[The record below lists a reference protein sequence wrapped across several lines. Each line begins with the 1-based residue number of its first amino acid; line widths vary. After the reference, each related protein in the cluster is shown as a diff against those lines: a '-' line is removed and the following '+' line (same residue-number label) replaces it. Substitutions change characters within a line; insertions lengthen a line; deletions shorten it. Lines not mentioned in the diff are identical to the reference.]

1 MMQCM
6 IARTGIGTT
15 MSYKGQRNRTALPY
29 VTGRLQMAKWIRFE
43 QGGKTGIGTLEGET
57 IAVHAGDMFAG
68 AKPTGETLKLSDV
81 QVLTPCDPSK
91 MICLWNNFHQLA
103 AKNDFKEP
111 KEPLWFLKA
120 PNSYWPANRPIQR
133 PATYAGK
140 IIYEGE
146 LGVVIGKKCFNIS
159 EAEAGEYIFGYT
171 CVNDVTAVDL
181 LRKDK
186 SFEQWARSKSFDT
199 FGVFGPVIATG
210 LDPMKLSIKTVLNGK
225 ERQNYPVADMFF
237 PPHKLV
243 AAISKDVTLMPGD
256 VIACGTSLGAGT
268 MGDAHNVVDIVI
280 DGVGSLSNVFDQ
292 VLPSPYLSG
301 APPKQ
306 KKICVVGAGAIGG
319 LLAAKFALA
328 GEDVTVID
336 QGAHLAAIQ
345 KNGLKLEWH
354 DGKVQTAKMKAVNK
368 ATEAGKQDIVVLAVK
383 AHFLDQV
390 VRDIDSLLGPDTIV
404 LTVQNGLPWW
414 YFQKLGGKYDNHRLQ
429 SLDPSGVLTKH
440 IDPNRIIGCVVY
452 PAAAAI
458 APGVIHHVEGD
469 RFPIGELDG
478 KETPR
483 VKELH
488 DVFIKA
494 GLKSMV
500 LPDIRSEI
508 WLKAWGNLSF
518 NPISALTHATLV
530 DICQFAETRE
540 LAATMMKE
548 AQDIAQKLGVTFR
561 VTIEKRIAGAEAVGA
576 HKTSM
581 LQDVEAGRSLET
593 EALIGSILE
602 MAKLTNTPAPAIESV
617 YALVKL
623 LNKVMLLEGGGVKVE
638 KASKAA

>member
-1 MMQCM
+1 MQQ
-6 IARTGIGTT
+6 GP
-15 MSYKGQRNRTALPY
+15 RNRMTLPHR
-29 VTGRLQMAKWIRFE
+29 GEAQMAKWIRYE
-43 QGGKTGIGTLEGET
+43 QGGKTGFGTLEGET
-57 IAVHAGDMFAG
+57 IAVHEGDMFAG
-68 AKPTGETLKLSDV
+68 AKPSGESVRLSEI
-81 QVLTPCDPSK
+81 QVRTPCDPSK

-103 AKNDFKEP
+103 AKNDFTRP

-120 PNSYWPANRPIQR
+120 PNAYWPAGKPIER

-159 EAEAGEYIFGYT
+159 EAEAGDYIFGYT

-186 SFEQWARSKSFDT
+186 SFEQWARAKSFDT

-210 LDPMKLSIKTVLNGK
+210 VDPMKLSVKTVLNGK

-256 VIACGTSLGAGT
+256 IIACGTSLGAGT
-268 MGDAHNVVDIVI
+268 MGDAHNLVDIVI

-292 VLPSPYLSG
+292 VLPSPYLLG

-306 KKICVVGAGAIGG
+306 KKICIVGAGAIGG
-319 LLAAKFALA
+319 LLAAKFSLA

-368 ATEAGKQDIVVLAVK
+368 PADAGKQDIVILAVK

-414 YFQKLGGKYDNHRLQ
+414 YFQRLGGQYDNHKLE
-429 SLDPSGVLTKH
+429 SLDPSGVLTKY
-440 IDPNRIIGCVVY
+440 IDPKRIIGCVVY
-452 PAAAAI
+452 PAAAAT

-478 KETPR
+478 KETER
-483 VKELH
+483 VRELH

-494 GLKSMV
+494 GLKSLV

-530 DICQFAETRE
+530 DICQFAETRA
-540 LAATMMKE
+540 LAASMMKE

-561 VTIEKRIAGAEAVGA
+561 VSIDKRIAGAEAVGA

-602 MAKLTNTPAPAIESV
+602 MAKLTNTAAPAIESV

-638 KASKAA
+638 KIGKAA

>member
-6 IARTGIGTT
+6 IAGTGAKTT
-15 MSYKGQRNRTALPY
+15 MGKRPRGRMTRPY
-29 VTGRLQMAKWIRFE
+29 QHRERSQMAKWIRFE
-43 QGGKTGIGTLEGET
+43 QSGKTGFGTLDGDT
-57 IAVHAGDMFAG
+57 ITVHTGDMFAG
-68 AKPTGETLKLSDV
+68 GKPSGQTLKLSDV
-81 QVLTPCDPSK
+81 QLSTPCQPSK
-91 MICLWNNFHQLA
+91 MVCLWNNFHQLA
-103 AKNDFKEP
+103 AKNEFKQP

-120 PNSYWPANRPIQR
+120 PNSYWPANKPIER
-133 PATYAGK
+133 PATYTGK

-146 LGVVIGKKCFNIS
+146 LGVVIGKKCFNIT
-159 EAEAGEYIFGYT
+159 EAEAGDYIFGYT

-186 SFEQWARSKSFDT
+186 SFEQWARAKSFDT
-199 FGVFGPVIATG
+199 FGVFGPVIATDV
-210 LDPMKLSIKTVLNGK
+210 DPMKLSVKTVLNGK

-237 PPHKLV
+237 PPHKLL

-256 VIACGTSLGAGT
+256 IIACGTSLGAGT
-268 MGDAHNVVDIVI
+268 MGDARNVVEIAI
-280 DGVGSLSNVFDQ
+280 DGVGSLSNAFDQ
-292 VLPSPYLSG
+292 VLPSPYMSG

-368 ATEAGKQDIVVLAVK
+368 PADAGKQDIVVLAVK

-390 VRDIDSLLGPDTIV
+390 VRDIDSMLGPDTVI

-414 YFQKLGGKYDNHRLQ
+414 YFQRLGGQYDNHKLE
-429 SLDPSGVLTKH
+429 SLDPSGVLTKN
-440 IDPNRIIGCVVY
+440 IDASRIIGCVVY
-452 PAAAAI
+452 PAAAAT

-483 VKELH
+483 VRGLH

-530 DICQFAETRE
+530 DICQFAETRA
-540 LAATMMKE
+540 LAASMMKE

-561 VTIEKRIAGAEAVGA
+561 VSIDKRIAGAEAVGA

-623 LNKVMLLEGGGVKVE
+623 LNKVMLLEGGGVKV
-638 KASKAA
+638 SKAA

>member
-1 MMQCM
+1 
-6 IARTGIGTT
+6 
-15 MSYKGQRNRTALPY
+15 
-29 VTGRLQMAKWIRFE
+29 MAHWIRFE
-43 QGGKTGIGTLEGET
+43 SSGKTGFGTVEGET
-57 IAVHAGDMFAG
+57 ITVHSGDMFAA

-81 QVLTPCDPSK
+81 QLSTPCLPSK

-103 AKNDFKEP
+103 AKNDFQQP

-120 PNSYWPANRPIQR
+120 PNAYWPAGRPIQR

-159 EAEAGEYIFGYT
+159 EAEAGDHIFGYT

-186 SFEQWARSKSFDT
+186 SFEQWARAKSFDT
-199 FGVFGPVIATG
+199 FGVFGPVIATDV
-210 LDPMKLSIKTVLNGK
+210 DPMKLSVKTILNGK

-256 VIACGTSLGAGT
+256 IIACGTSLGAGT

-292 VLPSPYLSG
+292 VLPSPYLLG
-301 APPKQ
+301 APPRQ
-306 KKICVVGAGAIGG
+306 KRICVVGAGAIGG
-319 LLAAKFALA
+319 LLAARFALA
-328 GEDVTVID
+328 GEEVTVID

-354 DGKVQTAKMKAVNK
+354 DGNVHIARMKAVNK
-368 ATEAGKQDIVVLAVK
+368 PAEAGKQDIVVLAVK

-390 VRDIDSLLGPDTIV
+390 VRDIDSLLGPDTVV
-404 LTVQNGLPWW
+404 LTVQNGLPWL
-414 YFQKLGGKYDNHRLQ
+414 YFQRLGGQYGNRRLE
-429 SLDPSGVLTKH
+429 SLDPSGILTKN

-452 PAAAAI
+452 PAAAAT

-469 RFPIGELDG
+469 RFPIGELNG
-478 KETPR
+478 KETER

-494 GLKSMV
+494 GLKSLV

-540 LAATMMKE
+540 LTATMMKE
-548 AQDIAQKLGVTFR
+548 AQAIAQKLGVTFR
-561 VTIEKRIAGAEAVGA
+561 VTIDKRIAGAEAVGA

-602 MAKLTNTPAPAIESV
+602 MAKLTNTSAPAIEAV

-623 LNKVMLLEGGGVKVE
+623 LNRVMLTEGGGVKLDKSE
-638 KASKAA
+638 AKAA

>member
-1 MMQCM
+1 
-6 IARTGIGTT
+6 
-15 MSYKGQRNRTALPY
+15 
-29 VTGRLQMAKWIRFE
+29 MAKWIRFE
-43 QGGKTGIGTLEGET
+43 QNGNTGFGTLENGIIT
-57 IAVHAGDMFAG
+57 VHTGDMFAG
-68 AKPTGETLKLSDV
+68 AKPSGLTLKLADV
-81 QVLTPCDPSK
+81 DILTPCQPSK

-103 AKNDFKEP
+103 AKNDFTEP

-120 PNSYWPANRPIQR
+120 PNAYWPANKPIQR

-146 LGVVIGKKCFNIS
+146 LGIVIGKKCFDIS
-159 EAEAGEYIFGYT
+159 EAEAGDYIFGYT

-186 SFEQWARSKSFDT
+186 SFEQWARAKSFDT

-210 LDPMKLSIKTVLNGK
+210 LDPLKLSVKTILNGK

-237 PPHKLV
+237 PPHRLV

-256 VIACGTSLGAGT
+256 IIACGTSLGAGT
-268 MGDAHNVVDIVI
+268 MADAHNVVDIVI

-292 VLPSPYLSG
+292 VLPSPYLLG
-301 APPKQ
+301 GPPPQ

-354 DGKVQTAKMKAVNK
+354 DGKVQTARMKAVNK
-368 ATEAGKQDIVVLAVK
+368 PADAGKQDIVVLAVK

-390 VRDIDSLLGPDTIV
+390 VRDIDALLGPDTIV

-414 YFQKLGGKYDNHRLQ
+414 YFQRLGGPYDNHRLD
-429 SLDPSGVLTKH
+429 SLDPSGVLTSH
-440 IDPNRIIGCVVY
+440 IDPKRLIGCVVY
-452 PAAAAI
+452 PAAAAT

-469 RFPIGELDG
+469 RFPVGELDG

-483 VKELH
+483 VRELH

-530 DICQFAETRE
+530 DICQFAETRA
-540 LAATMMKE
+540 LAAAMMKE

-561 VTIEKRIAGAEAVGA
+561 VSIDKRIAGAEAVGA

-602 MAKLTNTPAPAIESV
+602 MARLTHTPAPAIESV

-638 KASKAA
+638 KIGKAA

>member
-1 MMQCM
+1 
-6 IARTGIGTT
+6 
-15 MSYKGQRNRTALPY
+15 
-29 VTGRLQMAKWIRFE
+29 
-43 QGGKTGIGTLEGET
+43 
-57 IAVHAGDMFAG
+57 
-68 AKPTGETLKLSDV
+68 
-81 QVLTPCDPSK
+81 
-91 MICLWNNFHQLA
+91 
-103 AKNDFKEP
+103 
-111 KEPLWFLKA
+111 
-120 PNSYWPANRPIQR
+120 
-133 PATYAGK
+133 
-140 IIYEGE
+140 
-146 LGVVIGKKCFNIS
+146 
-159 EAEAGEYIFGYT
+159 
-171 CVNDVTAVDL
+171 
-181 LRKDK
+181 
-186 SFEQWARSKSFDT
+186 
-199 FGVFGPVIATG
+199 VIATG
-210 LDPMKLSIKTVLNGK
+210 LDPMKLSIRTVLNGK

-237 PPHKLV
+237 PPHRLV
-243 AAISKDVTLMPGD
+243 AAISRDVTLMPGD

-268 MGDAHNVVDIVI
+268 MGDAHNVVEIVI
-280 DGVGSLSNVFDQ
+280 DGVGSLGNVFDQ
-292 VLPSPYLSG
+292 VLPSPYLLG
-301 APPKQ
+301 APPRQ

-319 LLAAKFALA
+319 LLAARFALA
-328 GEDVTVID
+328 GDDVTVID

-354 DGKVQTAKMKAVNK
+354 DGKVQTARVKAVNK
-368 ATEAGKQDIVVLAVK
+368 AGEAGKQDIVVLAVK
-383 AHFLDQV
+383 AHFLEQV
-390 VRDIDSLLGPDTIV
+390 VRDIDSLLGPDSVV

-414 YFQKLGGKYDNHRLQ
+414 YFQKLGGKYDNHRLE
-429 SLDPSGVLTKH
+429 SLDPSGVLTRN
-440 IDPNRIIGCVVY
+440 IDPNRVIGCVVY
-452 PAAAAI
+452 PAAAAV

-478 KETPR
+478 KETER
-483 VKELH
+483 VRELH
-488 DVFIKA
+488 DVFVKA
-494 GLKSMV
+494 GLKSLV

-561 VTIEKRIAGAEAVGA
+561 VSIDKRIAGAEAVGA

-602 MAKLTNTPAPAIESV
+602 MARLTGTPAPAIESV

-638 KASKAA
+638 KANKAA